1 MDTAMI
7 EKFVDLETG
16 VWEALVNGDGQAD
29 AALLSAD
36 FSVSMKPAFQTEP
49 NTPPCWITDPSC

>member
-16 VWEALVNGDGQAD
+16 VWEALVKRTRHCC
-29 AALLSAD
+29 LRI